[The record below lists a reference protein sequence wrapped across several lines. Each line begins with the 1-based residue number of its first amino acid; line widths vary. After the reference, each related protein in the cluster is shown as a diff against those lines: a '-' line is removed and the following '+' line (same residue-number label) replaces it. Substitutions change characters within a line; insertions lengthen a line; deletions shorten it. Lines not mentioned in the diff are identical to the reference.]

1 MPYIIG
7 IAGNKGAGKDTV
19 ASMINYIFAKG
30 ITRAKYSEWVIDKD
44 KYYHRFADT
53 IIHFADTLKNVLSII
68 YNIPRKYFN
77 NRKYKDEL
85 YYSISTGNFI
95 NEDTIEL
102 FRDSYHVIT
111 IDELK
116 DNTINK
122 ILKQYRGLN
131 IVTKLRVLMQ
141 YFGTEICREHLGDNI
156 WIKSTINKAVDIA
169 TSRQRCIIPDVRFA
183 NEAKAING
191 HRNSL
196 YGVLII
202 VNRKNNENNNHSSEN
217 IDFKCDY
224 IIDNNGTLTELF
236 YKVLL
241 ICETINS
248 KYNGTTSNN

>member
-85 YYSISTGNFI
+85 YYSISTGNFV

-102 FRDSYHVIT
+102 LGDSYHVIT
-111 IDELK
+111 INELK

-131 IVTKLRVLMQ
+131 IVIKLRVLMQ

-183 NEAKAING
+183 NEAKAISV

-196 YGVLII
+196 YGVLIM
-202 VNRKNNENNNHSSEN
+202 VNRNDNNENNHSSEN
-217 IDFKCDY
+217 IDFECDY
-224 IIDNNGTLTELF
+224 TIDNNGTLTELF

-241 ICETINS
+241 ICETING
-248 KYNGTTSNN
+248 KYNGATSNN